1 MNSNIDYTRPL
12 FFDRNR
18 IYRVYRGGSL
28 FSNFYADKNE
38 NTYYPEEWIAS
49 TVRAIG
55 APHDDIKD
63 YGFSRIRGTEIT
75 FKEILDSYPGEMLGD
90 IPYFNIFAKLFHS
103 AVRLP
108 VQTHPDSSSAKKYFD
123 SPTGKEEAWLFL
135 STEEDAEIFYG
146 FKDGVKKEDFIEALD
161 KSEAD
166 KDIMPSLLNS
176 VRVSKGDVYFVPGG
190 IPHTIGK
197 GCLVLEI
204 QEATDFVV
212 LSEHW
217 CDSKHMEEPEMFQG
231 LKKENAIDCFNF
243 NAPTGDDI
251 KKRGKIIPEVI
262 IDEKN
267 VRAEKLISDKQTK
280 NFNMNYYDIRSG
292 SFKPDRG
299 PSIIIPVDGD
309 AIIRCNGFD
318 EKIKKGQY
326 FFLPYAVKDAELI
339 TSNGIKIVE
348 CLPKQ

>member
-1 MNSNIDYTRPL
+1 MDLSTYYNKPL
-12 FFDRNR
+12 FFNRNR
-18 IYRVYRGGSL
+18 VYRVYRGGSL

-55 APHDDIKD
+55 TPHDNIKN
-63 YGFSRIRGTEIT
+63 YGFSRIKGTDIE
-75 FKEILDSYPGEMLGD
+75 FKEILDSYPGEMLGN
-90 IPYFNIFAKLFHS
+90 ISNFNIFAKLFHS

-108 VQTHPDSSSAKKYFD
+108 VQTHPDSLSAKKYFD

-146 FKDGVKKEDFIEALD
+146 FKDGIKKEDFIEALD
-161 KSEAD
+161 KSETD

-176 VRVSKGDVYFVPGG
+176 LKVSKGDVYFVPGG

-217 CDSKHMEEPEMFQG
+217 CDSIHMEEPEMFQG
-231 LKKENAIDCFNF
+231 LKKEDAIDCFDF
-243 NAPTGDDI
+243 KAPTGDAI
-251 KKRGKIIPEVI
+251 VHKGKVIPEI
-262 IDEKN
+262 IADDKN
-267 VRAEKLISDKQTK
+267 IHAEKLISNEQTK
-280 NFNMNYYDIRSG
+280 NFNMNYYNIKSG
-292 SFKPDRG
+292 SFKLNRG
-299 PSIIIPVDGD
+299 PSIIIPIEGE
-309 AIIRCNGFD
+309 AIIKYSGFS
-318 EKIKKGQY
+318 ETVKQGQY
-326 FFLPYAVKDAELI
+326 FFLPFAAKNTEL
-339 TSNGIKIVE
+339 TTTNGIKIVE
-348 CLPKQ
+348 CFPGK